1 MEICSPTGLGACRR
15 PVCCHWG
22 ALPVPAGRLLVA
34 LLSALERF
42 VSLATHDRIA
52 VLDAYSRRCAITGER
67 SLSVIEASHIQL
79 FARGGQ
85 HAVRNGL
92 PLRPDI
98 HRLFDLGYVGVRP
111 NHSFAVSPALRDQY
125 ENGRVST
132 TLTVAQMPRDA
143 VPCEGF
149 VIPLARRIGQ
159 RSVGN
164 TMADERSSELV
175 QIVTVYPGRPLCRAA
190 QPLVLG
196 VEYGSL
202 TALAVEDQKIGLEA
216 AHADARVGF

>member
-132 TLTVAQMPRDA
+132 NLTVARY
-143 VPCEGF
+143 
-149 VIPLARRIGQ
+149 ARRSDQLTVLTQHSWSGTTR
-159 RSVGN
+159 RS
-164 TMADERSSELV
+164 
-175 QIVTVYPGRPLCRAA
+175 TVVPAGLAPYQPEWPNRA
-190 QPLVLG
+190 
-196 VEYGSL
+196 
-202 TALAVEDQKIGLEA
+202 
-216 AHADARVGF
+216 